1 MKGDVN
7 MIFTV
12 EEIRKR
18 ILPVMEKNHVKRAVL
33 FGSYSKGRATEN
45 SDIDLM
51 INCHHR
57 GLDFV
62 GLIEDIRERLDD
74 KEVDA
79 ISASQIIPN
88 SLVDR
93 EIRFTGVELYAR

>member
-1 MKGDVN
+1 

-12 EEIRKR
+12 EEIRER
-18 ILPVMEKNHVKRAVL
+18 LRPVMKKNDVKRAVL
-33 FGSYSKGRATEN
+33 FGSYSKGEATEN

-51 INCHHR
+51 INSHHR

-74 KEVDA
+74 KEVDV
-79 ISASQIIPN
+79 ISYSQVIPG

>member
-1 MKGDVN
+1 MKGDDD

-18 ILPVMEKNHVKRAVL
+18 LLPVMEKNHVNRAVL
-33 FGSYSKGRATEN
+33 FGSYSKGEATEN

-51 INCHHR
+51 INSHHR

-62 GLIEDIRERLDD
+62 GLVEDIRERLDD
-74 KEVDA
+74 KEVDV
-79 ISASQIIPN
+79 ISDSEIIPN
-88 SLVDR
+88 SLIDR